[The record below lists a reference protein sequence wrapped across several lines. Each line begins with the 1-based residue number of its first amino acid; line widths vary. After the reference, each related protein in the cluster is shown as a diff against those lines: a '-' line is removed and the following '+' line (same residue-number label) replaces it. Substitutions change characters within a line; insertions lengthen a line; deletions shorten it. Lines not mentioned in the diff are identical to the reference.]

1 VHEKVQPYLVL
12 EAITKSLADS
22 IGEKNLRV
30 LNRLPV
36 EYSFEMDMH
45 LLRHVLRNLLTN
57 AIKYSNPGGEIVV
70 ELISG
75 EPVEIS
81 VTDQGVGMNPHQLA
95 AVLGREKS
103 VSTAGT
109 AGEKG
114 SGLGLAICREMLKS
128 QGGDLLVTSK
138 PGKGSTFTIRL
149 PR

>member
-1 VHEKVQPYLVL
+1 MV
-12 EAITKSLADS
+12 
-22 IGEKNLRV
+22 RV
-30 LNRLPV
+30 AKI
-36 EYSFEMDMH
+36 
-45 LLRHVLRNLLTN
+45 HVCEPFR
-57 AIKYSNPGGEIVV
+57 SCEGVFDE
-70 ELISG
+70 SG